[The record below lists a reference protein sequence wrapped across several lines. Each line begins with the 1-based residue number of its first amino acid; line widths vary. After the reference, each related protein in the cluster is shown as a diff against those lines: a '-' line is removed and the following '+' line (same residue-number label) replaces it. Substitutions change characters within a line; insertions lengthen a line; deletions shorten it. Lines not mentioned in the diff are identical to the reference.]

1 MITGAGKK
9 WDGAGVS
16 RPKAKRKK
24 QNKTVKGLKLSK
36 VELAS
41 SSLKDIIRVLI
52 FISFAIL
59 LTVALL
65 SLTLKPES

>member
-1 MITGAGKK
+1 MELGKSGMVRMCL
-9 WDGAGVS
+9 D
-16 RPKAKRKK
+16 PKQKGKK
-24 QNKTVKGLKLSK
+24 QNSKRAETVK

-41 SSLKDIIRVLI
+41 SSLKDIMRVLI
-52 FISFAIL
+52 FISFALL

>member
-1 MITGAGKK
+1 MVRVCL
-9 WDGAGVS
+9 D
-16 RPKAKRKK
+16 PKQKGKK
-24 QNKTVKGLKLSK
+24 QNSKSAETVK

-52 FISFAIL
+52 FISFALL